1 MRVPTRYRPPVAALE
16 AEPRRVVPPPLPSF
30 RSRTCESQQ
39 QRKKKKRK
47 KEVGCNAMACQIP
60 LRPCCISSRGLFPS
74 LSPSTFH
81 SSRLTGGISGKPIVG
96 SSLLGLLPP
105 QRPNRSARHR
115 TNCHEE
121 KDGPS
126 STGTERLAEND
137 ETQITGLAMTMH
149 QIQDR
154 ARIFFAVFFWMS
166 LFFWACA
173 WDGRNNR
180 PPKSRPW
187 FRK

>member
-30 RSRTCESQQ
+30 RSRTCELQQ
-39 QRKKKKRK
+39 QRKKKRRRKRK
-47 KEVGCNAMACQIP
+47 KKVGCNAMACQFS
-60 LRPCCISSRGLFPS
+60 LQPCCISSRGLPPS

-81 SSRLTGGISGKPIVG
+81 PSRLTGGISGKPIVG
-96 SSLLGLLPP
+96 SSFLGVLPP
-105 QRPNRSARHR
+105 QRTNLSARHR

-137 ETQITGLAMTMH
+137 ETQITGRLKLRTSLLSAPMAEEEDDGLASH
-149 QIQDR
+149 ER
-154 ARIFFAVFFWMS
+154 V
-166 LFFWACA
+166 
-173 WDGRNNR
+173 
-180 PPKSRPW
+180 
-187 FRK
+187 